1 MMHVERISN
10 TNTLNIKYE
19 HLKYWLV
26 YLSVNGLTHVVHT
39 SMVYNEENEFNG
51 TALLPDFLW
60 MACSFFF
67 TTMLIH
73 LFYEENNHNALGSLH
88 LPKHL

>member
-1 MMHVERISN
+1 MMHVERMSN

-19 HLKYWLV
+19 HLKSWLV
-26 YLSVNGLTHVVHT
+26 YLSVNDLTHVVHI

-60 MACSFFF
+60 MACSFFHDHAYA
-67 TTMLIH
+67 LI
-73 LFYEENNHNALGSLH
+73 L
-88 LPKHL
+88 